1 MSRAEDERAA
11 VKVNRLLAGAAKA
24 LAAVRYCWLVTA
36 AERDGANARP
46 MERLKRESDESEWKI
61 RFLTDGRSRKASEL
75 RRDGKVAVIFQ
86 HDADDAFVTVIGTAR
101 LREEASEV
109 RRRWKR
115 AYDVYFPS
123 DRDRASAAFV
133 EVEAE
138 RLELW
143 IRGVTPEPFGLHPT
157 IVERDAGGAWRLVPG
172 GRNAA

>member
-1 MSRAEDERAA
+1 MSRAEDERDD
-11 VKVNRLLAGAAKA
+11 VEVSRLIAGAAKA
-24 LAAVRYCWLVTA
+24 LAPLRNCWLVTA
-36 AERDGANARP
+36 AESSGAHARP
-46 MERLKRESDESEWKI
+46 MERLKRDPDESEWTI

-75 RRDGKVAVIFQ
+75 RRDGKVAVVFQ
-86 HDADDAFVTVIGTAR
+86 HDGDDAFVTVIGTAR

-123 DRDRASAAFV
+123 DRDRACAAFV

-157 IVERDAGGAWRLVPG
+157 ILERDAGGWRLV
-172 GRNAA
+172 RARHSSR

>member
-1 MSRAEDERAA
+1 MSRAADEREA
-11 VKVNRLLAGAAKA
+11 VEVSRLLAGAAKA
-24 LAAVRYCWLVTA
+24 FATVRYCWLATA
-36 AERDGANARP
+36 AERSGVHARP
-46 MERLKRESDESEWKI
+46 MERLKREPDESEWKL

-75 RRDGKVAVIFQ
+75 RRDGKVAVILQ
-86 HDADDAFVTVIGTAR
+86 HDPDDAFVTVVGTAR

-123 DRDRASAAFV
+123 DQDRSSAAFV

-157 IVERDAGGAWRLVPG
+157 ILERDAGGAWRLVRG

>member
-1 MSRAEDERAA
+1 MSRAEDERKT
-11 VKVNRLLAGAAKA
+11 VEVSRLLAGAAKA
-24 LAAVRYCWLVTA
+24 LATLRNCWLVTA
-36 AERDGANARP
+36 SEGGGANARP
-46 MERLKRESDESEWKI
+46 MERLKRDLDESEWKI

-75 RRDGKVAVIFQ
+75 RRDDKVAVIFQ
-86 HDADDAFVTVIGTAR
+86 HDPDDAFVTVVGTAR
-101 LREEASEV
+101 LCEEASEV
-109 RRRWKR
+109 GRRWQR

-157 IVERDAGGAWRLVPG
+157 ILERDAGGPWRLVPRD
-172 GRNAA
+172 RNAA

>member
-1 MSRAEDERAA
+1 MSRTEDERET
-11 VKVNRLLAGAAKA
+11 VELSRLLAGAAKA
-24 LAAVRYCWLVTA
+24 LASPRYCWLVTA
-36 AERDGANARP
+36 GESSGAHARP
-46 MERLKRESDESEWKI
+46 MERLKRESDDSEWKL

-86 HDADDAFVTVIGTAR
+86 HDPADAFVTVIGTAR

-109 RRRWKR
+109 RRRWQH

-123 DRDRASAAFV
+123 ERDRASAAFV
-133 EVEAE
+133 EIEAE

-157 IVERDAGGAWRLVPG
+157 ILERDARGGWRLVPRD
-172 GRNAA
+172 RNAA

>member
-1 MSRAEDERAA
+1 MSRAEYEREA
-11 VKVNRLLAGAAKA
+11 VEVGRLLAGAAKA
-24 LAAVRYCWLVTA
+24 LATLRYCWLVTA
-36 AERDGANARP
+36 AESSGANARP
-46 MERLKRESDESEWKI
+46 MERLKPDSDESAWTI

-75 RRDGKVAVIFQ
+75 RRDGKVAVVFQ
-86 HDADDAFVTVIGTAR
+86 HDPADAFVTVIGTAR
-101 LREEASEV
+101 LREEASEL

-157 IVERDAGGAWRLVPG
+157 IVERDAGGWRLVPG
-172 GRNAA
+172 GPSSA

>member
-1 MSRAEDERAA
+1 MSRAEDERET
-11 VKVNRLLAGAAKA
+11 VEISRLLAGAAQT
-24 LAAVRYCWLVTA
+24 LATQRNCWLVTA
-36 AERDGANARP
+36 AGSIGAHARP

-86 HDADDAFVTVIGTAR
+86 RDADDAFVTVIGR
-101 LREEASEV
+101 VKLCEEASEV
-109 RRRWKR
+109 RQRWKR

-157 IVERDAGGAWRLVPG
+157 ILERDAGGAWRLV
-172 GRNAA
+172 RRDANAA

>member
-1 MSRAEDERAA
+1 MSRAEDEREA
-11 VKVNRLLAGAAKA
+11 VEVGRLLAGAAKV
-24 LAAVRYCWLVTA
+24 LATLRNCWLVTA
-36 AERDGANARP
+36 AESSGTDARP
-46 MERLKRESDESEWKI
+46 MERLKRESGESEWKL

-86 HDADDAFVTVIGTAR
+86 HDPDDAFVTLIGTAR
-101 LREEASEV
+101 LCEEASEV
-109 RRRWKR
+109 DRRWKR

-157 IVERDAGGAWRLVPG
+157 ILERDAGGAWRLVPRD
-172 GRNAA
+172 RNAA